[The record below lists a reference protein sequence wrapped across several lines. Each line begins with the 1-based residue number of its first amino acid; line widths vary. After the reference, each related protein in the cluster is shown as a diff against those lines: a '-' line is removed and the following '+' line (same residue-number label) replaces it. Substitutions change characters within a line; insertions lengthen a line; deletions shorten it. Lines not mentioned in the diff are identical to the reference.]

1 MSRRTWIASLSI
13 LAAAA
18 SVGGLWWTTRPV
30 QVYTDGA
37 AIRRAAQADSPRQ
50 VLWEPPRHV
59 ETLTGISM
67 EVYEPRTSWDGQTL
81 YFVGGKAGGSADIFT
96 ATRTPGGWT
105 EPRPLDGVNSEFDDL
120 GPQPSP
126 DGRSL
131 YFYSDRP
138 GGSGG
143 YDLWM
148 THRGSEDPS
157 RWLEP
162 INLGPGVNSEW
173 NDYGPTLAP
182 DATTLL
188 FSSNR
193 PRPDDRRQ
201 PDPHAWSATVRE
213 SFFNRPYDLYKAA
226 IGPAGV
232 TGVILLDRLNSPASE
247 GAPCFSPAGDFVYF
261 ASDRDGGRGGF
272 DLYRSRW
279 LRGEFLAPENLGEAL
294 NTPANELDP
303 GMAAIG
309 FELFFSSDRGIPDD
323 LPALAPP
330 QSQPAGVA
338 TAAPPSNERH
348 YRLFRTTTREVFLE
362 DVPRE
367 AIDWL
372 GLMSALWPN
381 LLWLLLGLLALL
393 LLLLLFRDMR
403 DRRLSL
409 LARCLLASL
418 LLHCLLLTAFG
429 FWRISTAVA
438 DFVRGRSRVQI
449 VMADT
454 GVAAPLVAQIRGNLV
469 EPPAVTPLESQTP
482 RVEPAPPEITPP
494 SVELAAAE
502 TPRALEVP
510 VDRVEP
516 REATVADSA
525 LPEVRPHQATPAP
538 SPEVELP
545 RDAAERVNVA
555 EQTPPVASAAA
566 PDAAPPVI
574 DPAPAP
580 AAASVALEPVARSDA
595 PTVESRLPTP
605 AESASESRSESRIP
619 PAPMK
624 VTPVSEFDLALPA
637 ESAQS
642 RTTSQ
647 PVERDASSLAS
658 PAAPREM
665 PRDTDVNVAAS
676 QPAFAMDPP
685 AAARDSAE
693 PRPQPVAID
702 ASDARTPSRALPQI
716 TAAPSPAPQ
725 PSSDFAL
732 PSEAAPAPDAQRVAA
747 AEPATPPVKPLAAG
761 DVTPRSDLSADP
773 NPRPMT
779 PVELAP
785 ARVAPAPSAGPQ
797 LASDAKIEVRDAA
810 RVSEPRPVE
819 PLPAST
825 PAPTLALDL
834 ALPSETELPAS
845 SEHRTPPIGALH
857 GVIRDAGTREPIAG
871 ATVRVD
877 LAGGEPVLVKADDEG
892 RYTLL
897 LPQVPD
903 NFALTAAADGFLPD
917 SKNVAEADI
926 RGKSLQVDF
935 SLKPENETVV
945 AVEDEP
951 EVHHLGNDRFEGA
964 INSQFQRESEGAALI
979 GEFSLTAAQAPPN
992 LIRARITVMVKG
1004 VQCPHRIYVN
1014 DTLLAGRIEKSP
1026 EDGSFGEI
1034 SVPLP
1039 AELLREG
1046 TNTLEIRAVSCRGD
1060 LDDFEFVNVQIHLVR
1075 GGAEP

>member
-1 MSRRTWIASLSI
+1 MSRRTWIVSLGI

-18 SVGGLWWTTRPV
+18 SVGGLWWTTRPA

-50 VLWEPPRHV
+50 VLWEPPRVV
-59 ETLTGISM
+59 EALTGISM

-81 YFVGGKAGGSADIFT
+81 YFVGGKAGGGADIFT
-96 ATRTPGGWT
+96 AQRTPGGWT
-105 EPRPLDGVNSEFDDL
+105 EPRPLEGVNSEFDDL

-143 YDLWM
+143 YDLWV
-148 THRGSEDPS
+148 THRSSEDPS
-157 RWLEP
+157 RWLEA
-162 INLGPGVNSEW
+162 INLGPGVNSQW
-173 NDYGPTLAP
+173 NDYGPALAP
-182 DATTLL
+182 DGATLL

-201 PDPHAWSATVRE
+201 PDPHAWPATVRE

-226 IGPAGV
+226 IGPAGASAV
-232 TGVILLDRLNSPASE
+232 LLLDRLNSPASE
-247 GAPCFSPAGDFVYF
+247 GAPCVSPAGDFVYF

-272 DLYRSRW
+272 DLYRARW
-279 LRGEFLAPENLGEAL
+279 LRGEFLAPENLGEAV

-309 FELFFSSDRGIPDD
+309 FELFFSSDRPAPGEV
-323 LPALAPP
+323 PALAAP

-338 TAAPPSNERH
+338 AAAPPKDERH

-367 AIDWL
+367 TIDWL

-429 FWRISTAVA
+429 FWRISTTVA

-454 GVAAPLVAQIRGNLV
+454 SVSAPLVAQIRGNLV
-469 EPPAVTPLESQTP
+469 EPPAVTPPETQTP
-482 RVEPAPPEITPP
+482 RIEPAAPEITPP
-494 SVELAAAE
+494 AVELAATE
-502 TPRALEVP
+502 RPRVVELP

-516 REATVADSA
+516 REATVANAA
-525 LPEVRPHQATPAP
+525 LPEVRPLRATADQP
-538 SPEVELP
+538 PEVELP
-545 RDAAERVNVA
+545 RDVAERVSVV
-555 EQTPPVASAAA
+555 EHTHPIASAAA
-566 PDAAPPVI
+566 PDPAPPAI
-574 DPAPAP
+574 EPAPAP
-580 AAASVALEPVARSDA
+580 AAASVAIEPVTRSDT
-595 PTVESRLPTP
+595 PTIESRLPTP
-605 AESASESRSESRIP
+605 AESTSESRSESRMP

-624 VTPVSEFDLALPA
+624 FDPAADFALALPA
-637 ESAQS
+637 ESAPS

-647 PVERDASSLAS
+647 PVERDASSLAA
-658 PAAPREM
+658 PAAPNEM
-665 PRDTDVNVAAS
+665 PRDSVINAAAS
-676 QPAFAMDPP
+676 QPVFSMDPP
-685 AAARDSAE
+685 ATVRNAAA
-693 PRPQPVAID
+693 PGVPPVAID
-702 ASDARTPSRALPQI
+702 ARDAGTPGRALPQI
-716 TAAPSPAPQ
+716 TAAPSPAPP

-732 PSEAAPAPDAQRVAA
+732 PSDAAPAPGAQPVAA
-747 AEPATPPVKPLAAG
+747 PEPAPPAVEPLAAR
-761 DVTPRSDLSADP
+761 DVTPRSELSTDTS
-773 NPRPMT
+773 PRPMP

-785 ARVAPAPSAGPQ
+785 ARVALAPSAGPQ
-797 LASDAKIEVRDAA
+797 LASDAKIEIRDAA

-834 ALPSETELPAS
+834 ALPSETEVPAS
-845 SEHRTPPIGALH
+845 SAHRTPPIGALH
-857 GVIRDAGTREPIAG
+857 GVIRDAGTRDPIAG

-979 GEFSLTAAQAPPN
+979 GEFSLSAAQAPPN
-992 LIRARITVMVKG
+992 LVRARITVMVKG

-1014 DTLLAGRIEKSP
+1014 DTLLAGRIDKSP

-1034 SVPLP
+1034 SVPVP
-1039 AELLREG
+1039 AGLLREG

-1075 GGAEP
+1075 RDTEP